1 MSASLYWR
9 YPTRS
14 LLRAGQ
20 HTLLA
25 TLCVAIVALAFVALQ
40 LVGNMV
46 NMSLTGDIRGLNGGD
61 VQLISPRI
69 APADLANFD
78 ALRTDGTITAYT
90 AVATDQGAAE
100 GRHPLA
106 RIDRI
111 MMVDPATFPLAGAP
125 AFDSPA
131 HTTLVAALAGAS
143 VVLTRDLASQLGVHA
158 GDTIGFTLTDGR
170 PARLAVGG
178 VIANAGVFQ
187 EPQALISLATYLD
200 LRRSTNAPPL
210 AYATI
215 YLDVPGHS
223 AAAATAL
230 QGQLRDRYPQGDIV
244 TASTLLR
251 TNQQQVRDVRTFLR
265 VVALIALVIG
275 GLGII
280 NTMRVLLRRRTGE
293 IALLKTAGYTR
304 GHLFALFGVEALL
317 IGVIGGALGAVAG
330 AAASLAVKDVVA
342 AGFNLTLATAIDP
355 LTVLS
360 GVALGGATALIFGVL
375 PIAQA
380 SQVRPLALLREQP
393 EGIRLAGRISGA
405 LLLLPLLALF
415 YALALAILGDALVAL
430 LLVAGVVA
438 ALTVL
443 GTIFA
448 LVTVVVSRVPAAA
461 VLPRPWKTPTRL
473 ALRNLDRQRGRTATT
488 QASLFAGIFATGLIL
503 LLGQGLQA
511 HYSQPSQAIDVS
523 VGVVALSQAGTVEG
537 RLRQA
542 RTVTRV
548 ERYATTGIVI
558 TAINGAPIAAGGNPF
573 AASGKIEGYDLAGG
587 QAPGAPDIT
596 VSSGRTLTPADAG
609 SLNALFDPENSDRAL
624 QVRVGDHVTVQY
636 STKFSG
642 TPAGSPLVTL
652 TIVGF
657 ASNNTLFADRAGNIL
672 TDASVVTAI
681 AGAQASAD
689 LLAHVDPQQANAVL
703 SQMLDAFPGQVWVHN
718 LGDVAAAE
726 SAYFQ
731 NVFLALQVVVLPA
744 LVAAFI
750 IVANSVALAMME
762 RRREL
767 GTLKAVGYTSRG
779 VLASILIEQ
788 GVAGLVAALLAMLA
802 ALAAALLLA
811 KSQFQVALTA
821 ESSYVVDVVVAS
833 TTLCVLV
840 GAAVAWRATRVRPL
854 EVLRYE

>member
-14 LLRAGQ
+14 LLRTSQ

-25 TLCVAIVALAFVALQ
+25 MLCVAIVALAFVALQ

-46 NMSLTGDIRGLNGGD
+46 NTSLTGDVRGLNGGD
-61 VQLISPRI
+61 VQLIGPRI
-69 APADLANFD
+69 PAADLAYFD
-78 ALRTDGTITAYT
+78 GLRAAGTITAYT
-90 AVATDQGAAE
+90 AVATDQAAAV

-106 RIDRI
+106 RIDRVLL
-111 MMVDPATFPLAGAP
+111 VDPATFPLAGAP
-125 AFDSPA
+125 AFDTPA
-131 HTTLVAALAGAS
+131 QTTMRAALTGAS

-158 GDTIGFTLTDGR
+158 GDTLEFTLTDGR
-170 PARLAVGG
+170 PAQLAVGG
-178 VIANAGVFQ
+178 VVANGGLFQ
-187 EPQALISLATYLD
+187 EPQALISLDTYLS
-200 LRRSTNAPPL
+200 LRRTTNVPPL
-210 AYATI
+210 VYETI
-215 YLDVPGHS
+215 YLDVPGHR

-230 QGQLRDRYPQGDIV
+230 QAQLRDRYPQGDIV
-244 TASTLLR
+244 MTSTLLR

-280 NTMRVLLRRRTGE
+280 NTMRVLLRRRTAE
-293 IALLKTAGYTR
+293 IALLKTAGYRR
-304 GHLFALFGVEALL
+304 GHLFALFGAEALL
-317 IGVIGGALGAVAG
+317 IGVAGGALGAVAG

-342 AGFNLTLATAIDP
+342 AGFNLALVTAIDP

-360 GVALGGATALIFGVL
+360 GVALGGATALIFGVV

-393 EGIRLAGRISGA
+393 EGMRLAGRVGGA
-405 LLLLPLLALF
+405 LLVLPLLALF
-415 YALALAILGDALVAL
+415 YALALAILGDARVAL
-430 LLVAGVVA
+430 LLVVGVTVA
-438 ALTVL
+438 LAVL
-443 GTIFA
+443 GAIFA
-448 LVTVVVSRVPAAA
+448 LVTLVVSRVPVAV

-473 ALRNLDRQRGRTATT
+473 ALRNLDRQRTRTATT

-511 HYSQPSQAIDVS
+511 HYSQPSQAINAS
-523 VGVVALSQAGTVEG
+523 VGVVALSQAGAVES
-537 RLRQA
+537 RLRQMHG
-542 RTVTRV
+542 VTHV
-548 ERYATTGIVI
+548 ERYATAGLVV
-558 TAINGAPIAAGGNPF
+558 TAINGAPVAASANPF
-573 AASGKIEGYDLAGG
+573 AGHGKIEGYDLAGG
-587 QAPGAPDIT
+587 QAPSAPDIS
-596 VSSGRTLTPADAG
+596 VSSGRNLTSTDAG
-609 SLNALFDPENSDRAL
+609 SLNALYDSGNSDRSI

-636 STKFSG
+636 TTKFSG
-642 TPAGSPLVTL
+642 TPAGSPMVTL

-657 ASNNTLFADRAGNIL
+657 SSNNTLFADRAGNFL
-672 TDASVVTAI
+672 TDASVATAV
-681 AGAQASAD
+681 AGDQAGAD
-689 LLAHVDPQQANAVL
+689 LLIHVDPQQANAVL
-703 SQMLDAFPGQVWVHN
+703 SAILAAFPGQVYVHN
-718 LGDVAAAE
+718 LSDVAEAA

-750 IVANSVALAMME
+750 IVANAVALAMLE

-779 VLASILIEQ
+779 VLASVLIEQ
-788 GVAGLVAALLAMLA
+788 GVAGLVSALLAMLA
-802 ALAAALLLA
+802 ALFLALLLA
-811 KSQFQVALTA
+811 KSQFQIALTA
-821 ESSYVVDVVVAS
+821 EASPVVGVVVGS
-833 TTLCVLV
+833 TALCVLV